1 MSDPARRLLI
11 TAGPTHEPIDQV
23 RYLANRSSGR
33 LGIALA
39 DAACDRGWRAT
50 ILLGPTRL
58 APSNTSV
65 AVHRFRTAAD
75 LQTLLTEHAPRCD
88 ALIMAAAVADYRPAP
103 APSPPKVRR
112 GEEPIDLRL
121 LPTPD
126 LIAEAARRKRP
137 EQVFIGF
144 ALEPREGLEDAA
156 REKLRR
162 KGLDAIVANPLETMD
177 AETIEAVLLT
187 RSGERFATESM
198 MSKEDFANW
207 LLTRLG
213 DLS

>member
-1 MSDPARRLLI
+1 
-11 TAGPTHEPIDQV
+11 
-23 RYLANRSSGR
+23 
-33 LGIALA
+33 
-39 DAACDRGWRAT
+39 
-50 ILLGPTRL
+50 
-58 APSNTSV
+58 
-65 AVHRFRTAAD
+65 
-75 LQTLLTEHAPRCD
+75 
-88 ALIMAAAVADYRPAP
+88 
-103 APSPPKVRR
+103 
-112 GEEPIDLRL
+112 
-121 LPTPD
+121 
-126 LIAEAARRKRP
+126 
-137 EQVFIGF
+137 VFIGF